1 MIIRFI
7 SKYLIQNIMA
17 IAIKNIPILEKDD
30 ARIFVEKAEI
40 AYANKQTIDF
50 SNEVKSANSILTK
63 SNMRL
68 T

>member
-1 MIIRFI
+1 
-7 SKYLIQNIMA
+7 MA

-63 SNMRL
+63 SNINKHSVAWF
-68 T
+68 

>member
-1 MIIRFI
+1 
-7 SKYLIQNIMA
+7 MA